1 MGGKRHAK
9 RLTAREVDT
18 LTKPGRHADG
28 DGLYLV
34 VRPGGSKQ
42 WMFLYRRQGRLREMG
57 LGSPS
62 AGITLAQARQL
73 AAAARSHTTSGE
85 DPLDARHEAAREIAK
100 VPEFGSYALG
110 LVDRIERGFSNPK
123 HRQQWRNTLSTYCRP
138 IWKLSIDAV
147 DTRGVLACLTPIW
160 HDKPE
165 TASRVRGRIERVLNA
180 AKAEKLRAGENP
192 AMWRGH
198 LDSTLPRPAKL
209 TRGHHAA
216 LPYTE
221 VKAFVAELRARVAVT
236 ANALEFL
243 ILTAART
250 SEVLN
255 AEWNEFDLATS
266 IWTIPGKRMKARVE
280 HRVPLS
286 KRATEIIAHLDKS
299 RVGDFVFAGQRL
311 KRPLSN
317 TSLLMLLRRMKR
329 GSITAHGFRSA
340 FSDWASEVSPF
351 SSELRETAL
360 AHTISNKAERA
371 YRRGDAL
378 EKRRAIM
385 EAWAAFCAPNYR
397 SQQTKTDRSN
407 DSTN

>member
-1 MGGKRHAK
+1 MTGKRHAK
-9 RLTAREVDT
+9 RLTAREVET

-62 AGITLAQARQL
+62 AGITLAKARHL
-73 AAAARSHTTSGE
+73 AATARGHTADGK
-85 DPLDARHEAAREIAK
+85 DPLDARHEAEKETAK

-110 LVDRIERGFSNPK
+110 LLDRIEAGFSNSK
-123 HRQQWRNTLSTYCRP
+123 HRQQWRNTLTTYCAP
-138 IWKLSIDAV
+138 IWKLPIDAV

-160 HDKPE
+160 QKKPE
-165 TASRVRGRIERVLNA
+165 TASRLRGRIERVLNA
-180 AKAEKLRAGENP
+180 AKAEKMREGENP

-198 LDSTLPRPAKL
+198 LDATLPRPAKMS
-209 TRGHHAA
+209 RGHHAA

-221 VKAFVAELRARVAVT
+221 MKAFVAELRARDAAT

-255 AEWNEFDLATS
+255 AEWREFDLATL
-266 IWTIPGKRMKARVE
+266 IWTIPGERMKARVE

-286 KRATEIIAHLDKS
+286 KRATEIIAHLEKS
-299 RVGDFVFAGQRL
+299 RVGNFVFAGQRL

-317 TSLLMLLRRMKR
+317 TSLLMLLRRMNR

-351 SSELRETAL
+351 GNELRETAL

-378 EKRRAIM
+378 EKRRAMM
-385 EAWAAFCAPNYR
+385 EAWAAFCEP
-397 SQQTKTDRSN
+397 
-407 DSTN
+407 